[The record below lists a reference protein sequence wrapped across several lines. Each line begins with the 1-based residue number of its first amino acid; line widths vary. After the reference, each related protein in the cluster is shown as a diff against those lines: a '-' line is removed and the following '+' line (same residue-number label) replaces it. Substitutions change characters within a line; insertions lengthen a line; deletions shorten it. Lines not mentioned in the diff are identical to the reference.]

1 MTTTLS
7 DRWGI
12 HPDHIWLRGI
22 RPEQPVQFDEKRG
35 LWHVYGYP
43 EAVEILA
50 DPATFSSD
58 TARLFPIDIDETLHE
73 GDVTHM
79 DPPEHTKMR
88 ALISSAFTPKV
99 VADLEPRISTITH
112 ELLDEVDG
120 QDEFEFVKSVAFP
133 LPVIVIAELLG
144 LPASDRD
151 LLKEWTYKITESKSP
166 FTIKDSSAEEE
177 VTNLQLFD
185 DMSRQLN
192 DYLLGHLAERR
203 QRPQDD
209 LLTRLVQ
216 AEVDGKRLT
225 DNEAAGFASIVLF
238 AGHITTTL
246 LLGNTLLCLDA
257 APDQAAEV
265 REDRSRVPSVIEES
279 LRFLSPFPATSR
291 ATTAEVELGGRRV
304 PADQMLVV
312 WLGAANRD
320 ERQFD
325 RPDVFDASRDPNPHL
340 GFSRSSHYCVGAPLA
355 RLEGRVALN
364 ILLDRLPEL
373 RSDPDSPPVFFPT
386 MDLAGACVLPV
397 RTR

>member
-1 MTTTLS
+1 MTTS
-7 DRWGI
+7 IPDRWGT

-22 RPEQPVQFDEKRG
+22 RPEQRVQFDDKRG

-43 EAVEILA
+43 EAVEILS
-50 DPATFSSD
+50 DPKVYSSD
-58 TARLFPIDIDETLHE
+58 TARLFPIDIDESLHE

-88 ALISSAFTPKV
+88 TLISSAFTPKV
-99 VADLEPRISTITH
+99 VADLEPRIRAITH
-112 ELLDEVDG
+112 ELLDAVEG
-120 QDEFEFVKSVAFP
+120 QDRFEFVKALAFP

-144 LPASDRD
+144 LPASDRE
-151 LLKEWTYKITESKSP
+151 LLKDWTYKITESKSP
-166 FTIKDSSAEEE
+166 FTLKDSTAAEEK
-177 VTNLQLFD
+177 TNLQVFD
-185 DMSRQLN
+185 EMSRKLN
-192 DYLLGHLAERR
+192 DYLLEHLTERR
-203 QRPQDD
+203 KRPRED

-216 AEVDGKRLT
+216 AEVDGKRLS
-225 DNEAAGFASIVLF
+225 DNEVAGFSSIVLF

-257 APDQAAEV
+257 TPDEAVRV
-265 REDRSRVPSVIEES
+265 REDRSRVPAVIEET

-291 ATTAEVELGGRRV
+291 ATTETVGLGGCKV

-320 ERQFD
+320 ERQFE
-325 RPDVFDASRDPNPHL
+325 RPDVFDSSRDPNPHI

-364 ILLDRLPEL
+364 VLLDRLPTL
-373 RSDPDSPPVFFPT
+373 GVDPEEPPVFFPA

-397 RTR
+397 RTA